1 MQELQ
6 CGFNMSNNRIYLD
19 HASSKPVLKEVF
31 NFAKPYLIEKF
42 GNPSS
47 LYNLGLESKSALEE
61 SREKIRDFINAK
73 DSKNIIFTDNA
84 TESNNIAIMG
94 TALRNINDGKEILSS
109 SIEHISVINPMKD
122 LQKNGWAYNK
132 IPVDKFGLVNLNKLA
147 KLISKETIVTSIM
160 YANNEIGT
168 IQPIKEISEI
178 VHDKGKYLHV
188 DASAAIG
195 YLDIDVQRDDIDLL
209 SFSSN
214 DIYGPRGAGVLYVKP
229 GVKLQSI
236 MPGGGQ
242 ERGIKSGTENIFSI
256 AGMGEASKIMK
267 NEMKNESKRLEL
279 IRDKLIKEISKIDR
293 AFLTGHPKKRLPGH
307 VSFIFN
313 NIEGESILLNMD
325 MYNIQIATGSACS
338 HKTLE
343 PSHVLLEIGLKHEE
357 AHGSMVM
364 TLGKSNNIDQ
374 IPLILKAVNETVERL
389 RKLSPLSNN

>member
-1 MQELQ
+1 MK
-6 CGFNMSNNRIYLD
+6 NKRIYLD
-19 HASSKPVLKEVF
+19 HASSRPVLKEVF
-31 NFAKPYLIEKF
+31 NFAKPYLMKKY

-47 LYNLGLESKSALEE
+47 LYNLGLESQKALEE
-61 SREKIRDFINAK
+61 AREKIRFFINAEN
-73 DSKNIIFTDNA
+73 SKNIIFTDNA
-84 TESNNIAIMG
+84 TESNNIAIRG
-94 TALRNINDGKEILSS
+94 TAIRNLNDGKEIISS
-109 SIEHISVINPMKD
+109 SIEHMSVINPMKD
-122 LQKNGWAYNK
+122 LQKNGWTYNQ
-132 IPVDKFGLVNLNKLA
+132 IPVDNFGFINYDKLNEL
-147 KLISKETIVTSIM
+147 LSKKTIVTSIM

-168 IQPIKEISEI
+168 IQPIKKISEI

-195 YLDIDVQRDDIDLL
+195 YLPVDVQRDDIDLL
-209 SFSSN
+209 TFSSN
-214 DIYGPRGAGVLYVKP
+214 DIYGPRGAGILYIKP

-256 AGMGEASKIMK
+256 AGMGEASKIIK
-267 NEMKNESKRLEL
+267 NEIKSESERLTI
-279 IRDKLIKEISKIDR
+279 IRNKLIKEISKIDR

-374 IPLILKAVNETVERL
+374 IPLIVKAVNDTVERL
-389 RKLSPLSNN
+389 RKLSPL

>member
-6 CGFNMSNNRIYLD
+6 CGFNMNNNRIYLD

-73 DSKNIIFTDNA
+73 ESKNIIFTNNA
-84 TESNNIAIMG
+84 TESSNIAIMG

-122 LQKNGWAYNK
+122 LQKNGWTYNK

-147 KLISKETIVTSIM
+147 KMISKETIVTSIM

-195 YLDIDVQRDDIDLL
+195 YLNIDVQRDDIDLL

-256 AGMGEASKIMK
+256 VGMGEASKIIK
-267 NEMKNESKRLEL
+267 NEMKNESKRLEI

-307 VSFIFN
+307 LSFIFN

-364 TLGKSNNIDQ
+364 TLGKSNNMDQ

>member
-1 MQELQ
+1 MK
-6 CGFNMSNNRIYLD
+6 NNSIYLD
-19 HASSKPVLKEVF
+19 HASSRSVLEEVF
-31 NFAKPYLIEKF
+31 NFAKPYIIKKY

-47 LYNLGLESKSALEE
+47 LYNLGLESQTALEE
-61 SREKIRDFINAK
+61 AREKIRSFINAEN
-73 DSKNIIFTDNA
+73 SKNIIFTNNA
-84 TESNNIAIMG
+84 TESNNIAIKG
-94 TALRNINDGKEILSS
+94 TAIRNLNDGKEIISS
-109 SIEHISVINPMKD
+109 SIEHMSVINPMKD
-122 LQKNGWAYNK
+122 LQKNGWTYNQ
-132 IPVDKFGLVNLNKLA
+132 IPVDKFGFINSEKLNEL
-147 KLISKETIVTSIM
+147 LSKKTIVTSIM

-168 IQPIKEISEI
+168 IQPIKKISGI

-195 YLDIDVQRDDIDLL
+195 YLPVDVQRDDIDLL

-214 DIYGPRGAGVLYVKP
+214 DIYGPRGAGILYIKP

-267 NEMKNESKRLEL
+267 NGIKSESERLTI
-279 IRDKLIKEISKIDR
+279 IRNKLIIEISKIDR

-374 IPLILKAVNETVERL
+374 IPLIVKAVNDTVERL
-389 RKLSPLSNN
+389 RKLSPLSDN

>member
-1 MQELQ
+1 MK
-6 CGFNMSNNRIYLD
+6 NKRIYLD
-19 HASSKPVLKEVF
+19 HASSRPVLEEVF
-31 NFAKPYLIEKF
+31 NFAKPYIIKKY

-47 LYNLGLESKSALEE
+47 LYNLGLESQTALEE
-61 SREKIRDFINAK
+61 AREKIRSFINAEN
-73 DSKNIIFTDNA
+73 SKNIIFTNNA
-84 TESNNIAIMG
+84 TESNNIAIKG
-94 TALRNINDGKEILSS
+94 TAIRNLNDGKEIISS
-109 SIEHISVINPMKD
+109 SIEHMSVINPMKD
-122 LQKNGWAYNK
+122 LQKNGWTYNQ
-132 IPVDKFGLVNLNKLA
+132 IPVDKFGFINSEKLNEL
-147 KLISKETIVTSIM
+147 LSKKTIVTSIM

-168 IQPIKEISEI
+168 IQPIKKISEI

-195 YLDIDVQRDDIDLL
+195 YLPVDVQRDDIDLL

-214 DIYGPRGAGVLYVKP
+214 DIYGPRGAGILYIKP

-267 NEMKNESKRLEL
+267 NEIKSESERLTI
-279 IRDKLIKEISKIDR
+279 IRNKLIKEISKIDR

-374 IPLILKAVNETVERL
+374 IPLIVKAVNDTVERL
-389 RKLSPLSNN
+389 RKLSPLSDN

>member
-1 MQELQ
+1 
-6 CGFNMSNNRIYLD
+6 
-19 HASSKPVLKEVF
+19 
-31 NFAKPYLIEKF
+31 
-42 GNPSS
+42 
-47 LYNLGLESKSALEE
+47 
-61 SREKIRDFINAK
+61 
-73 DSKNIIFTDNA
+73 
-84 TESNNIAIMG
+84 
-94 TALRNINDGKEILSS
+94 
-109 SIEHISVINPMKD
+109 
-122 LQKNGWAYNK
+122 
-132 IPVDKFGLVNLNKLA
+132 
-147 KLISKETIVTSIM
+147 M

-195 YLDIDVQRDDIDLL
+195 YIPIDVQKDGIDLL

-214 DIYGPRGAGVLYVKP
+214 DIYGPRGAGVLYIKP

-256 AGMGEASKIMK
+256 AGMGEAAKIMK
-267 NEMKNESKRLEL
+267 RDIKKESERLIS
-279 IRDKLIKEISKIDR
+279 IRDKLINELSKIER
-293 AFLTGHPKKRLPGH
+293 AYLTGHPKNRLPGH
-307 VSFIFN
+307 LSFIFN

-364 TLGKSNNIDQ
+364 TLGKSNNKEQ
-374 IPLILKAVNETVERL
+374 IPLIVKAVKDTVERL

>member
-1 MQELQ
+1 MK
-6 CGFNMSNNRIYLD
+6 NKRIYLD
-19 HASSKPVLKEVF
+19 HASSRPVLEEVF
-31 NFAKPYLIEKF
+31 NFAKPYLIEKY

-47 LYNLGLESKSALEE
+47 LYNLGLESQTALEE
-61 SREKIRDFINAK
+61 AREKIRSFINAEN
-73 DSKNIIFTDNA
+73 SKNIIFTDNA
-84 TESNNIAIMG
+84 TESNNIAIKG
-94 TALRNINDGKEILSS
+94 TAIRNLNDGKEIISS
-109 SIEHISVINPMKD
+109 SIEHMSVINPMKD
-122 LQKNGWAYNK
+122 LQKNGWTYNQ
-132 IPVDKFGLVNLNKLA
+132 IPVNNFGFINYDKLNEL
-147 KLISKETIVTSIM
+147 LSKKTIVTSVM

-168 IQPIKEISEI
+168 IQPIKKISEI

-195 YLDIDVQRDDIDLL
+195 YLPVDVQRDDIDLL

-214 DIYGPRGAGVLYVKP
+214 DIYGPRGAGILYIKP

-256 AGMGEASKIMK
+256 AGMGEASKIIK
-267 NEMKNESKRLEL
+267 NEIKSESERLTI
-279 IRDKLIKEISKIDR
+279 IRNKLIKEISKIDR

-374 IPLILKAVNETVERL
+374 IPLIVKAVNDTVERL
-389 RKLSPLSNN
+389 RKLSPL